1 MENDILQVPQVIP
14 WREASSMSSKES
26 LFRLGKD

>member
-14 WREASSMSSKES
+14 S
-26 LFRLGKD
+26 LERSIFNVFEGVSLDGKD